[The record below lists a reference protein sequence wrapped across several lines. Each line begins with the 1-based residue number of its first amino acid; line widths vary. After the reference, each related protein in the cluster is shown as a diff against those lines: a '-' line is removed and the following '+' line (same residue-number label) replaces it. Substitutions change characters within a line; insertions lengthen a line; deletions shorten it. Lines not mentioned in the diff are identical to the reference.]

1 MNIYIYILYTNMYQL
16 SHTVL
21 SSTPFKFVS
30 STSFRLSLGEF
41 ECGDSLESNIAFF
54 LMDLP
59 AFLAIA
65 RNRDLG
71 ALRRNITW
79 VLWVGCA
86 SGGGLSSNSIL
97 LSWKELV
104 QPQDSHPLPWYIR
117 FFWTDCSP
125 PLLRNCLSQFSWQ
138 LLTQLL
144 PAFSSTTLV
153 FPPPLVY

>member
-117 FFWTDCSP
+117 FFEQIVIILCLGIVCRSSVGSCLP
-125 PLLRNCLSQFSWQ
+125 SCCQLFPLLRLFV
-138 LLTQLL
+138 LLH
-144 PAFSSTTLV
+144 
-153 FPPPLVY
+153 

>member
-1 MNIYIYILYTNMYQL
+1 MYQL

-71 ALRRNITW
+71 ALRRNIT
-79 VLWVGCA
+79 
-86 SGGGLSSNSIL
+86 
-97 LSWKELV
+97 
-104 QPQDSHPLPWYIR
+104 
-117 FFWTDCSP
+117 
-125 PLLRNCLSQFSWQ
+125 
-138 LLTQLL
+138 
-144 PAFSSTTLV
+144 
-153 FPPPLVY
+153 